1 MSIDGT
7 FPVGTAAF
15 EKRNLAQEIPVWD
28 TATCIQCNKCVMICP
43 HSVIRSKVVEPA
55 LLANAPAT
63 FKSRDA
69 IERDW
74 KGQKFLLQVAPEDCT
89 GCNLCVEICPARNKS
104 EAKLK
109 AINMRPQPPL
119 RATEKENWDFF
130 LTLPEYDRRKLKME
144 RINQVQIQT
153 PLFEFSGAC
162 SGCGETPYLKLLSQI
177 WGDRALIANATG
189 CSSIYGGNLP
199 TTPWT
204 SNKDGR
210 GPAWSNSLFEDN
222 AEFGLGFR
230 LSVNQQMEIARDLVK
245 KLASH
250 LGDDLVTGLLEA
262 KQRDEAGI
270 QDQRDRVKILK
281 EKLKSIPGQISDRL
295 KDLADVLVRRS
306 VWIVG
311 GDGWA
316 YDIGF
321 GGLDHVFASGM
332 DVNILVSGHGGLLQH
347 GGPAVEGHA
356 PGRRGEICDGGEI
369 VREKRS
375 GS

>member
-1 MSIDGT
+1 MNLRSVDMALEHMFEVRIPATATSVERTPSARGRGRSRLCAGRDRHHDPKPRGPVCPSAPCPIDGT

-28 TATCIQCNKCVMICP
+28 TGTCIQCNKCVMICP

-130 LTLPEYDRRKLKME
+130 LGPA
-144 RINQVQIQT
+144 RIRSAKTEDGADQPGSNSN

-162 SGCGETPYLKLLSQI
+162 SGCGETPYLETVCPKS
-177 WGDRALIANATG
+177 GATG
-189 CSSIYGGNLP
+189 
-199 TTPWT
+199 
-204 SNKDGR
+204 R
-210 GPAWSNSLFEDN
+210 
-222 AEFGLGFR
+222 
-230 LSVNQQMEIARDLVK
+230 
-245 KLASH
+245 
-250 LGDDLVTGLLEA
+250 
-262 KQRDEAGI
+262 
-270 QDQRDRVKILK
+270 
-281 EKLKSIPGQISDRL
+281 
-295 KDLADVLVRRS
+295 
-306 VWIVG
+306 
-311 GDGWA
+311 
-316 YDIGF
+316 
-321 GGLDHVFASGM
+321 
-332 DVNILVSGHGGLLQH
+332 
-347 GGPAVEGHA
+347 
-356 PGRRGEICDGGEI
+356 
-369 VREKRS
+369 
-375 GS
+375 